1 MIAMHPNWIT
11 LALACLLPAT
21 GVPASTPA
29 PDTAASGPQ
38 FSDFRIIPERNIF
51 NANRSAARTDQA
63 PVRETPRAPQI
74 DSFTLLGT
82 LSYENGQFAYFDG
95 SDPAYRAALEA
106 DESIAGGRLRRIEP
120 DRVVLEI
127 DGQVLELKVGMGLR
141 REDNGAWTVS
151 KERPP
156 ESPSASRPTGTSR
169 TGSST
174 STNDTDDVLKRL
186 MQQRE
191 QELE

>member
-1 MIAMHPNWIT
+1 MITMHPNWIT

-29 PDTAASGPQ
+29 PDTAASEPQ
-38 FSDFRIIPERNIF
+38 FSSFRIIPERNIF
-51 NANRSAARTDQA
+51 NANRSAARTEQA
-63 PVRETPRAPQI
+63 PVRETPRAPRI
-74 DSFTLLGT
+74 DSITLLGT

-95 SDPAYRAALEA
+95 SDPAYRTALEA
-106 DESIAGGRLRRIEP
+106 DESIAGARLRRIEP

-141 REDNGAWTVS
+141 REDDGAWTVS
-151 KERPP
+151 KERPSA
-156 ESPSASRPTGTSR
+156 SPSGSRPAGDSSR
-169 TGSST
+169 QGSGSA
-174 STNDTDDVLKRL
+174 SDPDDVLKRL

>member
-1 MIAMHPNWIT
+1 MHPNWIT

-29 PDTAASGPQ
+29 PDTAASEPQ

-51 NANRSAARTDQA
+51 NANRSAARTEQA
-63 PVRETPRAPQI
+63 PVRETPRAPRI
-74 DSFTLLGT
+74 DSITLLGT

-95 SDPAYRAALEA
+95 SDPAYRTALEA
-106 DESIAGGRLRRIEP
+106 NESIAGGRLRKVKT
-120 DRVVLEI
+120 DGVVLEI
-127 DGQVLELKVGMGLR
+127 DGQVLDLKVGMGLR
-141 REDNGAWTVS
+141 REDDGAWTVS

-156 ESPSASRPTGTSR
+156 ASPSASRPSGTSR
-169 TGSST
+169 TESST
-174 STNDTDDVLKRL
+174 SNNDTDDVLKRL